1 MIQNAMCQTSKKCKQ
16 STWHSLIHLAMP
28 QCWSE
33 IKPLWPCK
41 QTVYKHILF
50 LLPPI
55 LFDNFLQSHLPSK
68 IVEYSVSFKFVKTT
82 IIWVSV
88 DLIGLLLAVTDVS
101 TVVEVISIFTLT
113 KKISDKYEFYIIVQ
127 SMVYFA
133 SHLSRKVETILES
146 FKWLENHP

>member
-1 MIQNAMCQTSKKCKQ
+1 M
-16 STWHSLIHLAMP
+16 
-28 QCWSE
+28 
-33 IKPLWPCK
+33 
-41 QTVYKHILF
+41 
-50 LLPPI
+50 LPPI

-133 SHLSRKVETILES
+133 SH
-146 FKWLENHP
+146 